1 MNNYNKLNNL
11 LGWGAFLLAA
21 VVYLST
27 IEPTAS
33 FWDCG
38 EYILSCYKLEV
49 GHPPGAPFFLLLGRF
64 FTLFAGG
71 DPSQAALWVNV
82 MSALASA
89 FTVLFL
95 FWTITAFA
103 KRIVA
108 GMNGAAEMTRGQ
120 LWAILGSGFV
130 GAAAYTFTD
139 SAWFSAVE
147 GEVYAMSSLC
157 TALVFWAILKWE
169 RIADEP
175 YADRWLIFIAYVMG
189 LSIGVHLLNLLA
201 IPAIVMIYYF
211 KKFKTTRNGLIL
223 AIVIS
228 VLLLGAIMNVIIP
241 GIVSLSA
248 SFEIFFKNSI
258 GLPFNYGTI
267 IYFILLIGGI
277 VWGIRYSIQKK
288 KYVMNTIVLS
298 FAVLLIGYSSFFV
311 LVIRSL
317 SNTPMDQNNPE
328 NAINLYSY
336 LKREQYGDWPLLYGQ
351 YYNSPL
357 DADEP
362 YIDGTPVYKR
372 DDKAGKYVIADD
384 RKNEKPNYDKRFCTV
399 FPRMWS
405 QQGNHEKAYQSWA
418 NIKGE
423 RIRYNNPFS
432 GEVEDI
438 VKPTF
443 FENLKY
449 FFKYQVSHMYMR
461 YFMWNFVGRQNDI
474 QGHGIEYTSQ
484 LEGNWVSGIPFIDE
498 LRLGNQA
505 KLPESVTESKGNN
518 KYYFLPLLLGLLGLV
533 FHFNRNN
540 KDAFVVLLLFFLT
553 GLAIVIYLNQYP
565 YQPRERD
572 YSYAGS
578 FYAFCIWIGL
588 GVLALFDMLKQLRNQ
603 TLRAAVIT
611 VLCTLA
617 VPGLLAAQ
625 NWDDHNRSN
634 RYTCLDYARNY
645 LESCARNAIIF
656 TNGDNDTFPLWYVQE
671 VEGIRTDVRV
681 VNLSLANTDWYIE
694 QLARKAYDSDPIPLT
709 LTVDKYGLGKREWV
723 PIRER
728 KELTGFQDL
737 KKMIEFVGDD
747 ENPKA
752 KVQLGDEARN
762 FFPTKNFRVPVDKN
776 KVLANGTVLKRDTA
790 FLVNAIEWTVSKNYL
805 MKSDLLVLDI
815 ISANN
820 WERPIYFS
828 ITTGSDA
835 YINLQ
840 PFFQL
845 EGLAYR
851 LVPLK
856 PDESKPLRIATDIM
870 YENTMKKFAWGG
882 LDKNEVYM
890 DENNLRMAQTLR
902 MQMITLAQ
910 ALIQEGKKDKALEVL
925 RKELQVLP
933 EHNVPYYNEPY
944 EYNTYLV
951 QAFYDAGGYDEANK
965 LAKRYAEILQGDIEY
980 YLSLS
985 GKDRN
990 NMMREVYRKTDILE
1004 RLVNFAKKAGQDATG
1019 KDLEQILNKYSAY
1032 LIPDK
1037 G

>member
-1 MNNYNKLNNL
+1 MDNYKKLNNIM
-11 LGWGAFLLAA
+11 GWLCFVLAA
-21 VVYLST
+21 FVYLCT
-27 IEPTAS
+27 IEPTSS

-64 FTLFAGG
+64 FTLFAGS
-71 DPSQAALWVNV
+71 DPSKAAMWVNV

-89 FTVLFL
+89 FTILFL
-95 FWTITAFA
+95 FWSITMLAR
-103 KRIVA
+103 KIVA
-108 GMNGAAEMTRGQ
+108 GSVNAAAEISKGQ
-120 LWAILGSGFV
+120 MWAIMGSGFV
-130 GAAAYTFTD
+130 GAMCYTFSD
-139 SAWFSAVE
+139 SFWFSAVE

-157 TALVFWAILKWE
+157 SAVVFWGILKWDQVANE
-169 RIADEP
+169 KF
-175 YADRWLIFIAYVMG
+175 ADRWIIFIAYVMG

-211 KKFKTTRNGLIL
+211 RKYKITRKGVLTAFIVSVLIL
-223 AIVIS
+223 
-228 VLLLGAIMNVIIP
+228 GGIMNVLIP

-248 SFEIFFKNSI
+248 SFEIFFKNTV

-267 IYFILLIGGI
+267 IYFALLVGGI
-277 VWGIRYSIQKK
+277 VWGIRYSLQKK
-288 KYVMNTIVLS
+288 KYVMNTIMLS
-298 FAVLLIGYSSFFV
+298 FTVLLIGYSSFFV

-317 SNTPMDQNNPE
+317 ANTPMDQNNPE

-336 LKREQYGDWPLLYGQ
+336 LKREQYGDWPLLYGP

-357 DADEP
+357 DAQEP

-372 DDKAGKYVIADD
+372 DDKLGKYVIADN
-384 RKNEKPNYDKRFCTV
+384 RKEEKPNYDGKFCTL

-405 QQGNHEKAYQSWA
+405 QQNNHEKAYISWA
-418 NIKGE
+418 DVKGT
-423 RIRYNNPFS
+423 RYKYNNPFT

-443 FENLKY
+443 WENIK
-449 FFKYQVSHMYMR
+449 FFFRYQVSHMYMR
-461 YFMWNFVGRQNDI
+461 YFMWNFVGRQNDT
-474 QGHGIEYTSQ
+474 QGHGIEYTSRV
-484 LEGNWVSGIPFIDE
+484 EGNWISGIPFIDA
-498 LRLGNQA
+498 LFRGNQD
-505 KLPESVTESKGNN
+505 KLPESVTTNKANN

-533 FHFNRNN
+533 FHFRKNN
-540 KDAFVVLLLFFLT
+540 QDAFVVLLLFFLT
-553 GLAIVIYLNQYP
+553 GLAITIYLNQYP

-578 FYAFCIWIGL
+578 FYAFAIWVGL
-588 GVLALFDMLKQLRNQ
+588 GVLALYDSIRQISNE
-603 TLRAAVIT
+603 TLRAAGIT
-611 VLCTLA
+611 ALCTLA
-617 VPGLLAAQ
+617 VPVLMASQ

-634 RYTCLDYARNY
+634 RYTTLDYARNY
-645 LESCARNAIIF
+645 LESCQPNAIIF

-694 QLARKAYDSDPIPLT
+694 QLRRKAYESDPIPLT
-709 LTVDKYGLGKREWV
+709 LSLDKYGLGQREWV
-723 PIRER
+723 PIREQ
-728 KELTGFQDL
+728 KNLAGFQDL

-747 ENPKA
+747 SKKA
-752 KVQLGDEARN
+752 AMGGSEGRN
-762 FFPTKNFRVPVDKN
+762 FLPTKKFSIPVNKEEVIKN
-776 KVLANGTVLKRDTA
+776 KVVRMQDTA
-790 FLVNAIEWTVSKNYL
+790 AIMDALEWTISKSYI

-820 WERPIYFS
+820 WKRPIYFS

-835 YINLQ
+835 YMSLQ
-840 PFFQL
+840 PYFQL

-856 PDESKPLRIATDIM
+856 PDEQNPLRIATDIM
-870 YENTMKKFAWGG
+870 YENTMKKFKWGG

-910 ALIQEGKKDKALEVL
+910 ALIQEGQKDKALQVL
-925 RKELQVLP
+925 KMELQVLP
-933 EHNVPYYNEPY
+933 EKNVPYCNEPY
-944 EYNTYLV
+944 EYDQYLI
-951 QAFYDAGGYDEANK
+951 QAFYEAGGYDDANK
-965 LAKRYAEILQGDIEY
+965 LSKRFAEILQGDIEY

-985 GKDRN
+985 GKDKN
-990 NMMREVYRKTDILE
+990 AMMREVYRKTEMLQ
-1004 RLVNFAKKAGQDATG
+1004 RLVTLAKKNGQDATA
-1019 KDLEQILNKYSAY
+1019 KELEQILSKYTAY
-1032 LIPDK
+1032 IIPEK